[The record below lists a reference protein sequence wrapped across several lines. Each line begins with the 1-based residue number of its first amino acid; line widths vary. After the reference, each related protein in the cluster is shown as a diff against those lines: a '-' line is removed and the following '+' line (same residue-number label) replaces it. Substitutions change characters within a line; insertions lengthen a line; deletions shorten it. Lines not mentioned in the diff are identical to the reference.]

1 MKKIGIDA
9 ISYYVPSIYL
19 SIEKLSKHRNLDFQ
33 KLNKGLG
40 LEKMSIADSNEDTSS
55 FAANALIDLFENNNI
70 NPTEIGR
77 IYMGTESALDG
88 SKPSLTYATNIVE
101 EYFKD
106 EFGERC
112 LKNCDITDITFACI
126 GGVDA
131 LQNTLDW
138 ISRNPAKK
146 AIVVSSDISKYELNS
161 TGEYTQ
167 GAGAVALLISEDP
180 SIISIDNTWGVASKS
195 ENDFFKPRIK
205 FNKKDLIEN
214 IISNLKLNIS
224 NNDFRKIFEDSIFWN
239 NKSEIIEVFR
249 DEPVFD
255 GQYSNQCYEER
266 MNEAFMDFK
275 ENEDI
280 DFLND
285 WSHIIFHLPYAF
297 HGRRIIFNNW
307 LNWLKGDSTY
317 KDLLNEIGNEDD
329 ELFLKKAYKSKTY
342 KKFITSKIAPGEK
355 ASSSIGNM
363 YSASVF
369 MSLLS
374 MLNHHFIN
382 GIDINTQKVGFITY
396 GSGSKAKIFQG
407 SIEKNWKNK
416 IKGSNLFDSLN
427 KRNEISFKQY
437 EDLHKSKDI
446 SPISNHGVRF
456 SHIDMKC
463 NSEGYRIY
471 RINE

>member
-40 LEKMSIADSNEDTSS
+40 LEKMSIADSNEDTCS

-70 NPTEIGR
+70 NPIEIGR

-88 SKPSLTYATNIVE
+88 SKPSLTYATDIVE

-138 ISRNPAKK
+138 ISRNPGKK

-180 SIISIDNTWGVASKS
+180 SIISIDNTWGIASKS

-205 FNKKDLIEN
+205 FK
-214 IISNLKLNIS
+214 
-224 NNDFRKIFEDSIFWN
+224 
-239 NKSEIIEVFR
+239 
-249 DEPVFD
+249 
-255 GQYSNQCYEER
+255 
-266 MNEAFMDFK
+266 
-275 ENEDI
+275 
-280 DFLND
+280 
-285 WSHIIFHLPYAF
+285 
-297 HGRRIIFNNW
+297 
-307 LNWLKGDSTY
+307 
-317 KDLLNEIGNEDD
+317 
-329 ELFLKKAYKSKTY
+329 
-342 KKFITSKIAPGEK
+342 
-355 ASSSIGNM
+355 
-363 YSASVF
+363 
-369 MSLLS
+369 
-374 MLNHHFIN
+374 
-382 GIDINTQKVGFITY
+382 
-396 GSGSKAKIFQG
+396 
-407 SIEKNWKNK
+407 
-416 IKGSNLFDSLN
+416 
-427 KRNEISFKQY
+427 
-437 EDLHKSKDI
+437 
-446 SPISNHGVRF
+446 
-456 SHIDMKC
+456 
-463 NSEGYRIY
+463 
-471 RINE
+471 

>member
-40 LEKMSIADSNEDTSS
+40 LEKMSIADSNEDTCS

-70 NPTEIGR
+70 NPIEIGR

-88 SKPSLTYATNIVE
+88 SKPSLTYATDIVE

-112 LKNCDITDITFACI
+112 LKNWDITDITFACI

-138 ISRNPAKK
+138 ISRNPGKK

-180 SIISIDNTWGVASKS
+180 SIISIDNTWGIASKS

-205 FNKKDLIEN
+205 FNKKDLIDD

-275 ENEDI
+275 ENKEI

-297 HGRRIIFNNW
+297 HGRRIIFN
-307 LNWLKGDSTY
+307 L
-317 KDLLNEIGNEDD
+317 
-329 ELFLKKAYKSKTY
+329 
-342 KKFITSKIAPGEK
+342 
-355 ASSSIGNM
+355 
-363 YSASVF
+363 
-369 MSLLS
+369 SL
-374 MLNHHFIN
+374 I
-382 GIDINTQKVGFITY
+382 
-396 GSGSKAKIFQG
+396 
-407 SIEKNWKNK
+407 
-416 IKGSNLFDSLN
+416 
-427 KRNEISFKQY
+427 
-437 EDLHKSKDI
+437 
-446 SPISNHGVRF
+446 
-456 SHIDMKC
+456 HI
-463 NSEGYRIY
+463 
-471 RINE
+471 